1 MDALWPSDSQ
11 DVENEGENSAR
22 DDYVHDAGDD
32 RFGRR
37 VADRGRAVAAL
48 KSAQASGDRD
58 DDAVNGCLEDAA
70 EDIGECYRG
79 DGFLDVGAD
88 RDVQHGRADECAAG
102 DAEAVGV
109 NA

>member
-11 DVENEGENSAR
+11 DVEDEGENSAR
-22 DDYVHDAGDD
+22 DDYVHDASDD

-37 VADRGRAVAAL
+37 VADRRRAVAAL

-58 DDAVNGCLEDAA
+58 DDAVDGGLEDAA
-70 EDIGECYRG
+70 EDIRERYRS

-88 RDVQHGRADECAAG
+88 RDVQHRRADEGSAS